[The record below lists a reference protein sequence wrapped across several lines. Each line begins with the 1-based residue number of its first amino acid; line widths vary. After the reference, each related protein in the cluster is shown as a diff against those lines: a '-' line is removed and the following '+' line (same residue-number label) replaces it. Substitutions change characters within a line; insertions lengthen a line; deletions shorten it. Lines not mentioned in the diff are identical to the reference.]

1 MGDIDGLAA
10 SMAELGLLQEIG
22 VRPDGLLIW
31 GERRFLAAKLL
42 GWTEIPVNVV
52 DLDSVVRGEFAE
64 NACRKDF
71 TPSELVAIGKEV
83 ERTER
88 ERAKQRKAHEG
99 RPGKLPERQT
109 GDARDKVAARLGVSG
124 RHYEKAKAVV
134 AAAEAEPQKYGGLLA
149 DMDRTGRVDGPYQR
163 LQNAKQ
169 AEQIR
174 VEPPPLPSHDP
185 SRGEKVSTITAHG
198 ACDPEAP
205 KMIDGTEDIEL
216 PMQDLDRLAKFKR
229 NTLNPEALWVCEQL
243 DLAWRALRD
252 RGRISRP
259 RN

>member
-1 MGDIDGLAA
+1 
-10 SMAELGLLQEIG
+10 
-22 VRPDGLLIW
+22 LIW

-71 TPSELVAIGKEV
+71 TPSELVAICKEV

-88 ERAKQRKAHEG
+88 ERAKHRKAHEG

-174 VEPPPLPSHDP
+174 VEPPPLPGHDP
-185 SRGEKVSTITAHG
+185 LRGKKVSAHG

-205 KMIDGTEDIEL
+205 KMSKPTETQSRKARSQKRDIGYFEEHSMLVNKSHPALKHGGYSTTTIL
-216 PMQDLDRLAKFKR
+216 PTESVAEFEKLL
-229 NTLNPEALWVCEQL
+229 
-243 DLAWRALRD
+243 
-252 RGRISRP
+252 S
-259 RN
+259 